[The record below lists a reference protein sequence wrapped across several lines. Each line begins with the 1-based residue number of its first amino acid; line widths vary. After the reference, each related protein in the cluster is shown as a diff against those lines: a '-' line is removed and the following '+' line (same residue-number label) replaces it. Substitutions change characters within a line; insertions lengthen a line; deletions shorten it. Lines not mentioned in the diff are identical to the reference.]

1 MFSYRR
7 GIQEMKFKGKMSLKL
22 DKGTIKFVNE
32 YADLIDDNKF
42 TELYNKALELGVNL
56 NELGRMFYDAG
67 IDPLEHMTEV
77 PAQFF
82 ADNYDLLEI
91 TIPDHI
97 TRLCDSCFYDCTNV
111 KEVIVPKSVTRIDE
125 WALAGMDKLES
136 ITIEGKLESLHP
148 FGIYEL
154 PLLEKI
160 WTPLDNQDILVNNV
174 SELSLDEKGKSQAR
188 LMAI

>member
-1 MFSYRR
+1 
-7 GIQEMKFKGKMSLKL
+7 MKFKGKMSLKL

-32 YADLIDDNKF
+32 YAELIDDNDF
-42 TELYNKALELGVNL
+42 TELYKKALQLGVNL
-56 NELGRMFYDAG
+56 NELGRMFYEAG

-82 ADNYDLLEI
+82 ADNHDLIEI
-91 TIPDHI
+91 SIPEGI
-97 TRLCDSCFYDCTNV
+97 TKLCDSCFYDCTNV
-111 KEVIVPKSVTRIDE
+111 KEVILSKPVTHIGE
-125 WALAGMDKLES
+125 WALAGMDKLTEL
-136 ITIEGKLESLHP
+136 TIPGTLEYLDP

-174 SELSLDEKGKSQAR
+174 TELALNEKGKSQAR